1 MIRTITQGRLRTA
14 VSRSVAALPL
24 VLTGCL
30 FGGGGPEGVSPQATA
45 SADSARVAAVNQRI
59 LAAAPGAGATTPPS
73 WDGYKVGPQ
82 DRILVDVFGAETFT
96 GEYRVEDSGAISFPL
111 LGSVEVA
118 GLTPRELEE
127 RIASRL
133 RDTYMRDPHVSVQ
146 VLEVQSQGIS
156 VIGAVNAPGVYQIT
170 GRSTLLQVLA
180 MAQGLSETA
189 GGTVHVVRPARTPG
203 AVSAASLPGDST
215 GGGGLAPTGALPP
228 GDVVEVDLGSL
239 LEAGNTQ
246 QNVEVLPGDVVQVR
260 PAGLVYVAGEVNAPG
275 GFQAPAG
282 APMTVLQALAMAEG
296 LGRTA
301 KASEA
306 VIVRESA
313 DGSRNEIPVNLDEV
327 IEGSAPP
334 PTLQARDVLFVP
346 NNGTKAVTLGVLG
359 ALVSMFTFRG
369 LFY

>member
-1 MIRTITQGRLRTA
+1 GGRARAPHAARASDPRARAAPHERGGRRVRETLVAPSSTIPGGRLMKRTA
-14 VSRSVAALPL
+14 PKGRVGIALSRSVAALPL

-30 FGGGGPEGVSPQATA
+30 FGGGGPGDVAPQATA
-45 SADSARVAAVNQRI
+45 AADSARVAAVNQRI
-59 LAAAPGAGATTPPS
+59 LAAAPGAGSATDPS
-73 WDGYKVGPQ
+73 WDGYRVGPQ

-127 RIASRL
+127 RITSRL

-156 VIGAVNAPGVYQIT
+156 VIGAVNSPGVYQIT

-180 MAQGLSETA
+180 MAQGLSDAA
-189 GGTVHVVRPARTPG
+189 GGTVHVVRPPRKTA
-203 AVSAASLPGDST
+203 AASAASLPGDSAI
-215 GGGGLAPTGALPP
+215 GNGVATGALPP
-228 GDVVEVDLGSL
+228 GDGVEGDLGSL

-246 QNVEVLPGDVVQVR
+246 QNIEVLPGDVVQVR

-313 DGSRNEIPVNLDEV
+313 DGSRNEIPVNLD
-327 IEGSAPP
+327 
-334 PTLQARDVLFVP
+334 D
-346 NNGTKAVTLGVLG
+346 
-359 ALVSMFTFRG
+359 
-369 LFY
+369 